1 MVANNLPEPEGP
13 PPDLGVDEDRPQ
25 HRPCS
30 PLVDPYVVSMAA
42 VVNAWWPVSQ
52 RPPGWGR
59 EEITTTVAQHD
70 PLAGP
75 RFAEAVAVYM
85 GY

>member
-13 PPDLGVDEDRPQ
+13 PPDLGIDEDRPVM
-25 HRPCS
+25 RPTS
-30 PLVDPYVVSMAA
+30 PLVDPYVIAMAD
-42 VVNAWWPVSQ
+42 VVAAYWPISQ
-52 RPPGWGR
+52 RPPDWGR
-59 EEITTTVAQHD
+59 LEITETVIQID

-75 RFAEAVAVYM
+75 RYAEAVAVYM